1 MRAMS
6 CRGDLHFWQT
16 TSKPKV
22 FFRSCKA
29 VQLVGHEL
37 GQRASAGLVGP
48 LLLEGQQVSLDYL
61 EKGSLLR
68 LPARVHQAGT

>member
-1 MRAMS
+1 MVLATGLAEEVCEASAQDSTR
-6 CRGDLHFWQT
+6 H
-16 TSKPKV
+16 
-22 FFRSCKA
+22 KA

-61 EKGSLLR
+61 EKGSLLG
-68 LPARVHQAGT
+68 LPARVHQAGR